1 METLCVKEWEE
12 KKKKE
17 KRQVTLSHTEL
28 IIASKWKQG
37 ISEKRLVCEGGMW
50 LLVSAYEESENRY
63 AAYSPLQQH
72 VYISNVLMN

>member
-1 METLCVKEWEE
+1 MWKSEREKR
-12 KKKKE
+12 KKKK

-37 ISEKRLVCEGGMW
+37 ISEKRQECEGGMW

-63 AAYSPLQQH
+63 VAHSPVQQH
-72 VYISNVLMN
+72 VYIPI